1 METNEGS
8 AMRSIDVVRGS
19 LIAVLC
25 GLGSAFAQEVTP
37 PVVTDVSYAPAEDR
51 DSVGAVLVESQM
63 VLAQR
68 REFGTRSTPEEVAAI
83 GRGVV
88 QATLAAARAQ
98 GDGPDTHALGA
109 GPEPR
114 PLRDVTPALER
125 P

>member
-1 METNEGS
+1 
-8 AMRSIDVVRGS
+8 MRSIEVVGGS

-25 GLGSAFAQEVTP
+25 AMGSAFAQDLTP
-37 PVVTDVSYAPAEDR
+37 PVMTDVTYAPAEDR

-68 REFGTRSTPEEVAAI
+68 EKFGTRSTPQEVASI

-88 QATLAAARAQ
+88 QATLAAARAR
-98 GDGPDTHALGA
+98 DEGPDTHALGA
-109 GPEPR
+109 GPAPK
-114 PLRDVTPALER
+114 PLRGVTPGSSR